1 MSQTNSTSSHT
12 KLQVLEV
19 SIQMVAAVAPVIEVI
34 RKRDRSLADQLR
46 RAAASVPMNIAEG
59 NRRAGRDRLHHFRV
73 AAGSADEVV
82 TGLRVAAALDGPVP
96 GTVESLAFLD
106 RVLAML
112 WVLTNRR

>member
-1 MSQTNSTSSHT
+1 MSQTKSTSSHVPF
-12 KLQVLEV
+12 QVLEV
-19 SIQMVAAVAPVIEVI
+19 SIEMVAAMAPVIARI
-34 RKRDRSLADQLR
+34 RRNDRSMADQLR

-73 AAGSADEVV
+73 AAGSADEVR
-82 TGLRVAAALDGPVP
+82 TGLRVAAALDGRV
-96 GTVESLAFLD
+96 TDTTACLALLD